1 MKKLRPSLWLL
12 LALVLVASTQVCHA
26 STESKTAEPTK
37 PAPKAKTSTPDA
49 HAKPAATATEP
60 VVKAAEPTPANA
72 PKPAVDGSTKAKPAE
87 KMPAAIPIT
96 KPVKPVKASPAPETL
111 PDPVKPAS
119 ETVPE
124 PVKPAPSAKK
134 GHILFFHNAGTRSHL
149 IVMNALAEG
158 LAEDGHKVTTVFYGK
173 MSKKNLPNLN
183 QLVIEDK

>member
-12 LALVLVASTQVCHA
+12 LALVLVASIQICH
-26 STESKTAEPTK
+26 SSIESKTAEPTQ

-49 HAKPAATATEP
+49 HAKPAASATEP
-60 VVKAAEPTPANA
+60 VVKAA
-72 PKPAVDGSTKAKPAE
+72 PKPAVDGLTKSEPAEEKPAAKPT
-87 KMPAAIPIT
+87 T
-96 KPVKPVKASPAPETL
+96 KPVQPVKAAPAAETL

-119 ETVPE
+119 ETAPE
-124 PVKPAPSAKK
+124 PIKPAPAAKK

-183 QLVIEDK
+183 QLVIDDR

>member
-12 LALVLVASTQVCHA
+12 LALVLVASTQVCQG
-26 STESKTAEPTK
+26 SIESKTAENPK

-49 HAKPAATATEP
+49 QAKPAATATEP
-60 VVKAAEPTPANA
+60 VVKAAEPTPVNA
-72 PKPAVDGSTKAKPAE
+72 PKPAVDRSTKAKPAE
-87 KMPAAIPIT
+87 KKPAAKLT
-96 KPVKPVKASPAPETL
+96 SKPVRPVKAAPAHKTL
-111 PDPVKPAS
+111 PNPVKPAP
-119 ETVPE
+119 EILPE

-183 QLVIEDK
+183 QLVIDDR